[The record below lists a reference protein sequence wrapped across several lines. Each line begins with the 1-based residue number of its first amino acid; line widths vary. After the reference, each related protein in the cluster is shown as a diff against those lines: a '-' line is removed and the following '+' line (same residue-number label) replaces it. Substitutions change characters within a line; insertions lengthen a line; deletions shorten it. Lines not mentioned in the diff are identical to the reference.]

1 MFRARIIFVASLVLL
16 RIWESWSGHP
26 GNVPNLMK
34 VPKLVYVFLLTAI
47 LHGQVSMHAS
57 EPGDMVQLL
66 PADSSV
72 LELREPRSDLPCT
85 VKPVKPHLGFDLK
98 FHSGY
103 QVNIPLRE
111 LDGRGDALTMI
122 FRVTT
127 ESQEIQPVYLRQKA
141 AIPPLEE
148 NARGDVFLEG
158 SFDLGE
164 GKYLVDW
171 LVRDR
176 AGRFCSAYW
185 EVSLSLPSKD
195 KGMFIDIPPGVVRPS
210 EDDPFEDEP
219 PAQTGRR
226 HGPVRAKILVNFAP
240 QNGNRTALQPD
251 DINGL
256 LSILHSIAREPRIG
270 TFSLVAFNVEQQ
282 QVIFR
287 EENAERIGFR
297 ALGQALKSL
306 NLGTIDV
313 KRLSRRN
320 SDAEFLAD
328 LAAEEAKEA
337 SADMVIF
344 VGPKVISD
352 SGIHR
357 DSLRQLGQVD
367 FPVFYLNYN
376 LDPQS
381 IPWRDAIGSVVK
393 QWKGLEFTITRPHD
407 LLHSWS
413 EIMYQVGHRTRER
426 NGRNYSSRREMSE
439 SR

>member
-1 MFRARIIFVASLVLL
+1 
-16 RIWESWSGHP
+16 
-26 GNVPNLMK
+26 MK
-34 VPKLVYVFLLTAI
+34 VPKLTCVFLLTAI
-47 LHGQVSMHAS
+47 LHGQVPMHGSGS
-57 EPGDMVQLL
+57 EPGDMVRLF

-72 LELREPRSDLPCT
+72 LELREPRSDLACT
-85 VKPVKPHLGFDLK
+85 VRPVKPHLGFDLK

-103 QVNIPLRE
+103 QVNIPLKE
-111 LDGRGDALTMI
+111 LAGPGDALTMI
-122 FRVTT
+122 FRVTP
-127 ESQEIQPVYLRQKA
+127 ESQEMQPVYLLQRA
-141 AIPPLEE
+141 TIPPVEE
-148 NARGDVFLEG
+148 NAHGDMFLEG

-171 LVRDR
+171 LLRDR

-185 EVSLSLPSKD
+185 KVSLSLPPKD
-195 KGMFIDIPPGVVRPS
+195 RGMFIDIPPGVVRPS
-210 EDDPFEDEP
+210 EDNPFDDEP
-219 PAQTGRR
+219 PLQTGRQ
-226 HGPVRAKILVNFAP
+226 HGPVRAKILVNIAP

-270 TFSLVAFNVEQQ
+270 TFSLVAFNAEQQ

-287 EENAERIGFR
+287 QENADRIEFR

-320 SDAEFLAD
+320 SDADFLAD
-328 LAAEEAKEA
+328 LVAEEARDA
-337 SADMVIF
+337 SPDMVIF

-393 QWKGLEFTITRPHD
+393 QWKGLEFTITRPRD

-413 EIMYQVGHRTRER
+413 EIMYQVIHRTRER
-426 NGRNYSSRREMSE
+426 NGLSYSSRREMSE

>member
-1 MFRARIIFVASLVLL
+1 
-16 RIWESWSGHP
+16 
-26 GNVPNLMK
+26 
-34 VPKLVYVFLLTAI
+34 
-47 LHGQVSMHAS
+47 
-57 EPGDMVQLL
+57 
-66 PADSSV
+66 
-72 LELREPRSDLPCT
+72 
-85 VKPVKPHLGFDLK
+85 
-98 FHSGY
+98 
-103 QVNIPLRE
+103 
-111 LDGRGDALTMI
+111 
-122 FRVTT
+122 
-127 ESQEIQPVYLRQKA
+127 
-141 AIPPLEE
+141 
-148 NARGDVFLEG
+148 
-158 SFDLGE
+158 
-164 GKYLVDW
+164 
-171 LVRDR
+171 
-176 AGRFCSAYW
+176 
-185 EVSLSLPSKD
+185 
-195 KGMFIDIPPGVVRPS
+195 MFIDIPPGVVRPS

-270 TFSLVAFNVEQQ
+270 TFSLVAFNAEQQ

-287 EENAERIGFR
+287 QENADRIKFR

-320 SDAEFLAD
+320 SDADFLAD
-328 LAAEEAKEA
+328 LVAEEARDA
-337 SADMVIF
+337 SPDMVIF

-393 QWKGLEFTITRPHD
+393 QWKGLEFTITRPRD

-413 EIMYQVGHRTRER
+413 EIMYQVIHRTRER
-426 NGRNYSSRREMSE
+426 NGLSYSSRREMSE

>member
-1 MFRARIIFVASLVLL
+1 
-16 RIWESWSGHP
+16 
-26 GNVPNLMK
+26 MK
-34 VPKLVYVFLLTAI
+34 VTKLVCVFLLTAI
-47 LHGQVSMHAS
+47 LHGQVPMHGS
-57 EPGDMVQLL
+57 EPGDTVRLL

-72 LELREPRSDLPCT
+72 LELREPRSDLQCT
-85 VKPVKPHLGFDLK
+85 VKPVKPQLGFDLK

-103 QVNIPLRE
+103 QVSIPLRE
-111 LDGRGDALTMI
+111 LAGRGDPLTMI
-122 FRVTT
+122 FRVTP
-127 ESQEIQPVYLRQKA
+127 ESQEMPPVYLLQKA

-148 NARGDVFLEG
+148 NARGDAFLEG

-171 LVRDR
+171 LLRDR

-185 EVSLSLPSKD
+185 EVSLSLPPKD
-195 KGMFIDIPPGVVRPS
+195 KRMSIDIPPGVVRPS
-210 EDDPFEDEP
+210 EDDLFEDEP
-219 PAQTGRR
+219 PVQTGRR

-240 QNGNRTALQPD
+240 QNGNRTTLQPD

-287 EENAERIGFR
+287 QENAERIGFR

-306 NLGTIDV
+306 NLGTINV
-313 KRLSRRN
+313 KKLSRRN

-328 LAAEEAKEA
+328 LVAEEAREA
-337 SADMVIF
+337 SPDVVIF

-352 SGIHR
+352 SGIPR
-357 DSLRQLGQVD
+357 DSLRQLGEVD

-393 QWKGLEFTITRPHD
+393 QWKGVEFTITRPRD

-413 EIMYQVGHRTRER
+413 EIMCQVVHRTRER
-426 NGRNYSSRREMSE
+426 KGSSCSSRRETSE

>member
-1 MFRARIIFVASLVLL
+1 MQAPKCVFVL
-16 RIWESWSGHP
+16 
-26 GNVPNLMK
+26 
-34 VPKLVYVFLLTAI
+34 LLTAM
-47 LHGQVSMHAS
+47 LHGQVPMHGS
-57 EPGDMVQLL
+57 EPGDMVRLL

-85 VKPVKPHLGFDLK
+85 VRSVKPHLGFDLK

-111 LDGRGDALTMI
+111 LAGSGVALTMI
-122 FRVTT
+122 FRVTP
-127 ESQEIQPVYLRQKA
+127 ESQEMQPVYLLQRA
-141 AIPPLEE
+141 NIPPFEE
-148 NARGDVFLEG
+148 NARADVFLEG

-185 EVSLSLPSKD
+185 EVSLNLPSKD
-195 KGMFIDIPPGVVRPS
+195 RGMFLDIPPGVVRPS
-210 EDDPFEDEP
+210 KDDPFEDEP
-219 PAQTGRR
+219 PAQTGRG

-240 QNGNRTALQPD
+240 QNGRTALQPD

-270 TFSLVAFNVEQQ
+270 IFSLVAFNVEQQ

-287 EENAERIGFR
+287 QENADRIGFR

-313 KRLSRRN
+313 KRLNRRN
-320 SDAEFLAD
+320 SEAEFLAG
-328 LAAEEAKEA
+328 LVAEEARE
-337 SADMVIF
+337 SSPDMVIF

-357 DSLRQLGQVD
+357 DSLRQLGPVN

-393 QWKGLEFTITRPHD
+393 QWKGLEFTITRPRD

-413 EIMYQVGHRTRER
+413 EIMYQVVHRTRER
-426 NGRNYSSRREMSE
+426 NGRSDSSRREMSE
-439 SR
+439 SRCGNKASYCRVSGV

>member
-1 MFRARIIFVASLVLL
+1 
-16 RIWESWSGHP
+16 
-26 GNVPNLMK
+26 MK
-34 VPKLVYVFLLTAI
+34 VPKLICVFLLTAI
-47 LHGQVSMHAS
+47 LLHGQVPMHGS
-57 EPGDMVQLL
+57 ESGDMVRLL
-66 PADSSV
+66 PTDSSV
-72 LELREPRSDLPCT
+72 LELREPRSDLACT
-85 VKPVKPHLGFDLK
+85 VRPVKPHLGFDLK

-103 QVNIPLRE
+103 QVNIPLKE
-111 LDGRGDALTMI
+111 LAGPGDALTMI
-122 FRVTT
+122 FRVTP
-127 ESQEIQPVYLRQKA
+127 ESQKMQPVYLLQRA
-141 AIPPLEE
+141 TIPPLEE
-148 NARGDVFLEG
+148 NARGDVFLDG

-185 EVSLSLPSKD
+185 EVSQSLPPKD

-210 EDDPFEDEP
+210 EDDPFDDEP
-219 PAQTGRR
+219 PVQTGRQ

-256 LSILHSIAREPRIG
+256 LSILHGIAREPRIG
-270 TFSLVAFNVEQQ
+270 TFSLVAFNAEQQ

-287 EENAERIGFR
+287 QENADRIKFR

-320 SDAEFLAD
+320 SDADFLAD
-328 LAAEEAKEA
+328 LVAEEARDA
-337 SADMVIF
+337 SPDMVIF

-367 FPVFYLNYN
+367 FPVFYLNYS

-381 IPWRDAIGSVVK
+381 IPWRDSIGSVVK
-393 QWKGLEFTITRPHD
+393 QWKGLEFTITRPRD

-413 EIMYQVGHRTRER
+413 EIMYQVIHRTHER
-426 NGRNYSSRREMSE
+426 NGRSYSSRREMSE